1 MNNIKLFFGLA
12 VLSAVI
18 GCSRA
23 LVKSDYDREVN
34 FAKYKTFGWTAQPQK
49 SGSEPLEQYTL
60 SEKRIKK
67 AVEKQLTAMGYQKQ
81 TTGTPDFL
89 IVYDVTVEDL
99 SDATSNGNGSNG
111 YGSNGYGS
119 RGYGSRGY
127 GSRGYGY
134 GSYGYGFGYGGC
146 AYGGYGY
153 DDYGYEG
160 ILILDFIDAK
170 SNELIWRGWYAD
182 EVEDGE
188 IGEKKI
194 NKAVKHI
201 LEKFPPENRS
211 RDTTNLITSK

>member
-12 VLSAVI
+12 VLTAVI

-34 FAKYKTFGWTAQPQK
+34 FAKYKTFGWMAQPQK

-67 AVEKQLTAMGYQKQ
+67 AVEKELTAMGYQKQ

-89 IVYDVTVEDL
+89 IVYHVTVEDL
-99 SDATSNGNGSNG
+99 SDAT
-111 YGSNGYGS
+111 S

-134 GSYGYGFGYGGC
+134 GSYGYGSYGYGSYGHGFGHRRFGHYGYGHGFGYGG
-146 AYGGYGY
+146 YGHGYN
-153 DDYGYEG
+153 DYGYEG

-182 EVEDGE
+182 EVDDGE

-194 NKAVKHI
+194 RKAVKHI
-201 LEKFPPENRS
+201 LEQFPPQ
-211 RDTTNLITSK
+211 

>member
-12 VLSAVI
+12 VLTAVI

-34 FAKYKTFGWTAQPQK
+34 FAKYKTFGWMAQPQK

-67 AVEKQLTAMGYQKQ
+67 AMEKELTAMGYQKQ
-81 TTGTPDFL
+81 TTKTPDFL
-89 IVYDVTVEDL
+89 IVYHVTVEDL
-99 SDATSNGNGSNG
+99 SDATSNGNGS
-111 YGSNGYGS
+111 
-119 RGYGSRGY
+119 
-127 GSRGYGY
+127 RGYGY
-134 GSYGYGFGYGGC
+134 KDYGYGGYGHGFSHRRFGHHGFSHGFGYGGG
-146 AYGGYGY
+146 YGGGGYGY

-182 EVEDGE
+182 EVDGGE
-188 IGEKKI
+188 ISEKKI
-194 NKAVKHI
+194 RKAVKHI
-201 LEKFPPENRS
+201 LEQFPPQ
-211 RDTTNLITSK
+211 